1 MYFRSPK
8 KPSVFARLMA
18 RRAIAL
24 LVLLSV
30 LLSAVPIPLGW
41 KAKPRSGTQA
51 FPCQNCHCGCAT
63 PEQCW
68 TNCCCF
74 TPAERQAWAIENG
87 VEPPSYAV
95 LAELPDTASESA
107 IDTRLTSKT
116 CGSGGPCC
124 TSGASCCSTSD
135 SAQSKPSC
143 CVAAKPACPNCKSA
157 EATEVA
163 EAVVS
168 SGQAGSGQA
177 AQSTPEAVLVLSLM
191 SNQCRGGSSEFTL
204 LPWAIVA
211 DCELQCFFPEPIVAS
226 YEVHDEWFPSLASAP
241 DVPPPRS

>member
-8 KPSVFARLMA
+8 KPSVFARLKA
-18 RRAIAL
+18 RSAIAL
-24 LVLLSV
+24 LVLVSV

-74 TPAERQAWAIENG
+74 TPAERHAWAIEND

-95 LAELPDTASESA
+95 LAELPNAKCEIAFDQQ
-107 IDTRLTSKT
+107 LTGKT
-116 CGSGGPCC
+116 CGTGGPCG
-124 TSGASCCSTSD
+124 TSGASCCSTAD

-157 EATEVA
+157 ETTEVA
-163 EAVVS
+163 EAEVT
-168 SGQAGSGQA
+168 GQA
-177 AQSTPEAVLVLSLM
+177 AQSTTETVLVLSLT
-191 SNQCRGGSSEFTL
+191 SIQCRGGSSEFTH

-211 DCELQCFFPEPIVAS
+211 ECELQCFFPEPIVAS
-226 YEVHDEWFPSLASAP
+226 FEVHDEWFPSLASAP